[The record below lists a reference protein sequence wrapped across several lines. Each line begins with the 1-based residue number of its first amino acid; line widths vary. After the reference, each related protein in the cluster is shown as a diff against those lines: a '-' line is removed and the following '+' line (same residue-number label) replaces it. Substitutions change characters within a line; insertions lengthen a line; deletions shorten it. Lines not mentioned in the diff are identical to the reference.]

1 MKSAKKITMKIN
13 YFLFALLFL
22 FFTSCKTDIKDIKLN
37 RSEFLGKEVT
47 VEGVVSG
54 SIPMSG
60 IYELKQDDATIYVY
74 TQNEL
79 PEEGWEIKVTG
90 VVKENKVE
98 LGFIKV
104 LNEAYIEEKTRK

>member
-1 MKSAKKITMKIN
+1 MKKFSVIIS
-13 YFLFALLFL
+13 LLSISL
-22 FFTSCKTDIKDIKLN
+22 VSCKTDIKEIKLN
-37 RSEFLGKEVT
+37 RTEFLGKEVT

-54 SIPMSG
+54 GIPMSG

-74 TQNEL
+74 SQNEL

-104 LNEAYIEEKTRK
+104 LNESYIEEISRD

>member
-1 MKSAKKITMKIN
+1 MKNFIVIIS
-13 YFLFALLFL
+13 LLSIC
-22 FFTSCKTDIKDIKLN
+22 FTSCKTDIKDIKLN

-54 SIPMSG
+54 NIPMSG

-90 VVKENKVE
+90 IVKENKLE
-98 LGFIKV
+98 LGFLKV

>member
-1 MKSAKKITMKIN
+1 MKKFSVIICILAII
-13 YFLFALLFL
+13 
-22 FFTSCKTDIKDIKLN
+22 FTSCKTDIKEIKLN
-37 RSEFLGKEVT
+37 RSEYLGKEVT
-47 VEGVVSG
+47 VKGVVSG

-74 TQNEL
+74 TKNEL
-79 PEEGWEIKVTG
+79 PEEGWEINITG

>member
-1 MKSAKKITMKIN
+1 MKNFIVIISILSIC
-13 YFLFALLFL
+13 L
-22 FFTSCKTDIKDIKLN
+22 TSCKTDIKEIKLN

-54 SIPMSG
+54 GIPMSG

-90 VVKENKVE
+90 IVKENKLE
-98 LGFIKV
+98 FGFIKV
-104 LNEAYIEEKTRK
+104 FNEAYIEEKARK